1 MSKHKVGAVLLSGV
15 VVSVLGAGV
24 LATVPAGAKGAS
36 YVTVKELVSASTF
49 VKKENQTVVSPT
61 GKFVGRIN
69 TTTGG
74 VRGKLTLPAATTTI
88 KLAGIGVATATIGI
102 APTKPVTGKVNFS
115 NFTITTTSTFNLQV
129 RSLAP
134 KGTSINLVGSR
145 CQTATPITL
154 TLTGP
159 FQAIG
164 SSNYTG
170 SFTIPSFTN
179 CQGLALVLTEQ
190 ASGPDNTFTATFAP
204 A

>member
-1 MSKHKVGAVLLSGV
+1 MSRHRLGAVLRSGV
-15 VVSVLGAGV
+15 VVTVLGAGA
-24 LATVPAGAKGAS
+24 LAAVPAGAKGAS

-49 VKKENQTVVSPT
+49 VKKLNETVVSPT

-69 TTTGG
+69 SNTGAI
-74 VRGKLTLPAATTTI
+74 RGKLTLPASATTV
-88 KLAGIGVATATIGI
+88 KLLGIGVARATIGI

-115 NFTITTTSTFNLQV
+115 TFTITTTSTFNLQV

-134 KGTSINLVGSR
+134 AGTSVNLVGSH

-164 SSNYTG
+164 SSTYTG
-170 SFTIPSFTN
+170 SFTIPPFTN

-190 ASGPDNTFTATFAP
+190 ASGPGNTFTGTFAP